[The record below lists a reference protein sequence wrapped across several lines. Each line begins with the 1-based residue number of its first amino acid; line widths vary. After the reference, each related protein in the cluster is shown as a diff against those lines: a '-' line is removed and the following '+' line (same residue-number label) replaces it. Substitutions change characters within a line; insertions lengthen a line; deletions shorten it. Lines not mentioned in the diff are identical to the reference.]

1 LALNFKPANGFYG
14 YSNSFH
20 DSIIVWPIDMENAL
34 KIWEVFEH
42 IEGLKDNFPTVIA

>member
-1 LALNFKPANGFYG
+1 MVFMAIQILSMIY
-14 YSNSFH
+14 
-20 DSIIVWPIDMENAL
+20 SIIVWPIDMENAL